1 MYKLCLASS
10 EEEAVARKLEEWQ
23 FTFKERLRDCYGTN
37 YFLYQI
43 YSIDI
48 IIGFTVLPKFYLS
61 ITIYKTIPL
70 SAIADISLYTRETGE
85 YVQIQGN
92 YIGQNYN
99 KLLAHSRRGEHC
111 VKSNK
116 VYKLS

>member
-1 MYKLCLASS
+1 MQSVKFQQIRLPCVKG
-10 EEEAVARKLEEWQ
+10 AVARKLEEWQ

-61 ITIYKTIPL
+61 ITTY
-70 SAIADISLYTRETGE
+70 
-85 YVQIQGN
+85 
-92 YIGQNYN
+92 
-99 KLLAHSRRGEHC
+99 
-111 VKSNK
+111 
-116 VYKLS
+116 

>member
-1 MYKLCLASS
+1 MVQTYLLHH
-10 EEEAVARKLEEWQ
+10 
-23 FTFKERLRDCYGTN
+23 F
-37 YFLYQI
+37 

-85 YVQIQGN
+85 YVQI
-92 YIGQNYN
+92 
-99 KLLAHSRRGEHC
+99 
-111 VKSNK
+111 
-116 VYKLS
+116 

>member
-1 MYKLCLASS
+1 MVQAISYK
-10 EEEAVARKLEEWQ
+10 
-23 FTFKERLRDCYGTN
+23 
-37 YFLYQI
+37 I

-48 IIGFTVLPKFYLS
+48 IIGFTVLPKIYLS

-92 YIGQNYN
+92 YIG
-99 KLLAHSRRGEHC
+99 
-111 VKSNK
+111 
-116 VYKLS
+116 